1 MQKNIREWVFCEL
14 RRKLRID
21 EECCFKMGVCNRFIA
36 RKKGEMNMTEQTEL
50 QVRNKAKSMC
60 KAWGISEKNCQEA
73 YMLGYVHRA

>member
-1 MQKNIREWVFCEL
+1 
-14 RRKLRID
+14 
-21 EECCFKMGVCNRFIA
+21 
-36 RKKGEMNMTEQTEL
+36 MTEQTEL